1 MGKKMSK
8 LTIHDM
14 SGAVTGEQDFP
25 EELLEHKRG
34 IKAVRDVIVAH
45 LAVCRR
51 GNASTLSKGEVAG
64 SNRKPWRQKGTG
76 RARAGFRQSPVW
88 RGGGVA
94 FGPHPRKYNKKINQ
108 KVAELAFRRAITQK
122 IVSDQIKILD
132 ELSFKEA
139 KTKHLV
145 NLCKALSVDTDKGVL
160 LVDVEIDKNI
170 KLAVHNLKKVSFSR
184 ADALDTY
191 KILRYPTLIITTSAL
206 QVIKERISKDN
217 CITNLG
223 SSKETESSK

>member
-1 MGKKMSK
+1 MSK

-14 SGAVTGEQDFP
+14 SGALIGEEDFP
-25 EELLEHKRG
+25 EELLEYKRG

-45 LAVCRR
+45 LASCRR
-51 GNASTLSKGEVAG
+51 GTASTLSKGEVAG

-94 FGPHPRKYNKKINQ
+94 FGPHPRKYNKKINK
-108 KVAELAFRRAITQK
+108 KVRALAFRRAISQK
-122 IVSDQIKILD
+122 IFANQIKILN
-132 ELSFKEA
+132 ELSLKEA

-145 NLCKALSVDTDKGVL
+145 GLLKVLCVDMDKGVL

-170 KLAVHNLKKVSFSR
+170 KLAARNLKKVSFSSPNT
-184 ADALDTY
+184 LDTY
-191 KILRYPTLIITTSAL
+191 KILRYPTLIISATAL
-206 QVIKERISKDN
+206 KVIKERISKNHSMTDFCN
-217 CITNLG
+217 A
-223 SSKETESSK
+223 KETETSL